1 MPEWAIS
8 KYMPVAASVQEVNL
22 IHKHNWPIIQYEFII
37 TLTYFSGR
45 IETGMKIIANISKVE
60 TDSGDRPTDDVR
72 ILKARIIED

>member
-1 MPEWAIS
+1 M
-8 KYMPVAASVQEVNL
+8 QLNL
-22 IHKHNWPIIQYEFII
+22 QVEIFLKLRVHCTHKIIVIQYEII
-37 TLTYFSGR
+37 SYVRYIYVFFSGR

>member
-1 MPEWAIS
+1 MNS
-8 KYMPVAASVQEVNL
+8 YL
-22 IHKHNWPIIQYEFII
+22 
-37 TLTYFSGR
+37 LTYFSGR